1 MPESRAHTAVANR
14 LARQHGTTYIRRAGA
29 DVQTRSVAI
38 EVETERTVGDAG
50 RQLQG
55 HRKQVYVA
63 GSSQAATE
71 AALERYRNSS
81 IGVMDP
87 HGRVLKPSTRR

>member
-1 MPESRAHTAVANR
+1 MPESKAHTAVANR
-14 LARQHGTTYIRRAGA
+14 LARQFGTTYNRGPGA

-38 EVETERTVGDAG
+38 EVETEKTVGDAG

-55 HRKQVYVA
+55 HHKRVFVA
-63 GSSQAATE
+63 GTSQAATQ
-71 AALERYRNSS
+71 AALDQYKNTT

-87 HGRVLKPSTRR
+87 NGRVLKPSTRR

>member
-1 MPESRAHTAVANR
+1 MADSKAHVAVANR
-14 LARQHGTTYIRRAGA
+14 LASQFGTTYNRGAGV

-38 EVETERTVGDAG
+38 EVETEETVGEAG

-55 HRKQVYVA
+55 HRKPAYVA
-63 GSSQAATE
+63 GTSQAATA
-71 AALERYRNSS
+71 AALKCYEGTT

-87 HGRVLKPSTRR
+87 NGRILKPSTRR